1 MPISVAE
8 GNRREREALAIR
20 DEKGKIIDYKSP
32 QPAGTDA
39 TKFFDSLSF
48 KGKEALIN
56 NDYAR
61 STFQYGIKF
70 NGLDWALNNVVDVI
84 YNSPPT
90 NSDPYADSKKYYNQG
105 SGSFTDFLKL
115 AAPILLPGLAP
126 GLGASIGSALGA
138 TGSTAAALGNAVIGG
153 TLAEATGGDF
163 LKGAATSGIT
173 SLLQTDVAPSVAES
187 VGGGTL
193 GNVVSGALTGGVTS
207 ALKGGDLLSGAISG
221 GIGGLNAPLSETDAS
236 FMAADAAQ
244 LAAQGLSESQI
255 SDTLSAGYAST
266 TAADLAAS
274 LAVGPTKPSAAKIE
288 KELDKLSET
297 VGLIPVETTDPE
309 LVAADALGIAEAA
322 SRDNEF
328 ATLDNELLDTTADAE
343 FLAADAAQLAEQ
355 GLETDQI
362 SDTLSSGYASTE
374 AADLAA
380 ELAVSNTPVDAIT
393 ESLVELS
400 KQTDLNFD
408 PVVQDDAEFL
418 AADAKQL
425 AEQGLETEQI
435 SKTLSSGYASTEAA
449 DLAAELATSGAS
461 LEDITDNLVELS
473 KTTGL
478 EPVNITEE
486 AFQAADDQA
495 ISDALANSSNLDNE
509 LLKGGVDIGA
519 IEQNLTASGVDP
531 LVAADVAN
539 EVALNPNISVGDLS
553 NYIEDFYGKTIYDV
567 PNLEF
572 DPTEPPDTR
581 PEGEILVDTTK
592 EAITP
597 TPVVTTPS
605 VSTGAPTGVRTGGLF
620 SQPTTTVIAPQ
631 DPYNFGAN
639 IAFGNTYQNPFARE
653 RSERQSLIAGLFN
666 L

>member
-1 MPISVAE
+1 MPISPAKAHK
-8 GNRREREALAIR
+8 NKIDALAIKN
-20 DEKGKIIDYKSP
+20 DKGVIVDYKNP
-32 QPAGTDA
+32 FPAGSDKAKFVDA
-39 TKFFDSLSF
+39 LSVN
-48 KGKEALIN
+48 GKKMLYENQYAFETFGYAVSAEGLEKALE
-56 NDYAR
+56 
-61 STFQYGIKF
+61 K
-70 NGLDWALNNVVDVI
+70 VDVI
-84 YNSPPT
+84 VSLHPPQNT
-90 NSDPYADSKKYYNQG
+90 DPYADAKKYYNQG
-105 SGSFTDFLKL
+105 NGSFSDFLKL
-115 AAPILLPGLAP
+115 AVPMLLPAIAP
-126 GLGASIGSALGA
+126 ALGASIGSALGA

-173 SLLQTDVAPSVAES
+173 SLLQTDLTPAVAES
-187 VGGGTL
+187 VGGGTV

-221 GIGGLNAPLSETDAS
+221 GIGGLTEPLSETDAS

-244 LAAQGLSESQI
+244 LAKQGLSESQI
-255 SDTLSAGYAST
+255 SETLSSGYAST

-274 LAVGPTKPSAAKIE
+274 LAVGNNTAAKIE

-297 VGLIPVETTDPE
+297 VGLTPVETTDPE

-343 FLAADAAQLAEQ
+343 FLAADAEQLAEQ

-362 SDTLSSGYASTE
+362 SETLSSGYASTE

-380 ELAVSNTPVDAIT
+380 ELAVSNTSVDAIT
-393 ESLVELS
+393 ESLIELS
-400 KQTDLNFD
+400 KQTDLSFD
-408 PVVQDDAEFL
+408 PVIQDDAEFL
-418 AADAKQL
+418 AADAEQL
-425 AEQGLETEQI
+425 AKQGLETEQI
-435 SKTLSSGYASTEAA
+435 SDTLSSGYASTTAA
-449 DLAAELATSGAS
+449 DTAAELATSGAS
-461 LEDITDNLVELS
+461 IEDITDSLVELS

-495 ISDALANSSNLDNE
+495 ISDAVANSSNLDNE

-539 EVALNPNISVGDLS
+539 EVALNPNISVDDLS
-553 NYIEDFYGKTIYDV
+553 NYIEDFYGKTVYDV

-597 TPVVTTPS
+597 EPVITTPS
-605 VSTGAPTGVRTGGLF
+605 VSTGAPTGIRASGLF
-620 SQPTTTVIAPQ
+620 SQPTMPVTAPE